1 MAPVHGDLKTDDRKD
16 GNVLGAGQCVDLT
29 FSGPITFTSG
39 QYSITIVP
47 STAAGQTY
55 VLGALGSSE
64 AVMMSCKLPVTSTSC
79 TEVMHTEDK

>member
-1 MAPVHGDLKTDDRKD
+1 MTPTFDTKTVNEIG

-29 FSGPITFTSG
+29 FTGPITFTYG
-39 QYSITIVP
+39 QYSVTIIP

-55 VLGALGSSE
+55 VLGVLGSSE

-79 TEVMHTEDK
+79 AEVIHADGK